1 MKDRFISS
9 FQEFWETILDKSPSI
24 VLGLVLLFIMWGLA
38 VLISRL
44 VKKRIMVRIN
54 DQLLSNFI
62 GRLIFLIFLIIG
74 VVMFLNQIGLGQAAG
89 GLLAGAG
96 VSALII
102 GLAFKDI
109 GENFLAGFFLAFSRP
124 FSIGDVIQVTDI
136 TGKARA
142 LNFRNTHVRTFDGR
156 DVFIPNS
163 MLIKSPLTNFT
174 RDGLMR
180 YDFVIGLDYGDNI
193 AEAIRVII
201 DELSNMAN
209 ITKAEGVEPFVIIN
223 DFGTSTINLKTY
235 FWINTYDFTGSSLQ
249 LKSVVMHQV
258 LLRLSKAGFNM
269 PADIIELK
277 IYQEGQ
283 PIPVSVRTDAS
294 IKPKSNPEIV

>member
-1 MKDRFISS
+1 MKDRVISS
-9 FQEFWETILDKSPSI
+9 FQEFWETILDRSPSI
-24 VLGLVLLFIMWGLA
+24 LVGIVLLLVMWGLA
-38 VLISRL
+38 MLISRI

-124 FSIGDVIQVTDI
+124 FSIGDVIQVADI

-156 DVFIPNS
+156 DVFLPNS

-180 YDFVIGLDYGDNI
+180 HDFVIGLDYGDNI
-193 AEAIRVII
+193 AEATRVII
-201 DELSNMAN
+201 EELTSMAN
-209 ITKAEGVEPFVIIN
+209 ITKAEGIEPFVIIN
-223 DFGTSTINLKTY
+223 DFGTSTINLRTY
-235 FWINTYDFTGSSLQ
+235 FWINTYDYVGSTLQ
-249 LKSVVMHQV
+249 LKSAVMHQV
-258 LLRLSKAGFNM
+258 LLRLSEAGFNM

-283 PIPVSVRTDAS
+283 PIPVSLRNETT
-294 IKPKSNPEIV
+294 IKP

>member
-74 VVMFLNQIGLGQAAG
+74 IVMFLNQIGLGQAAG

-180 YDFVIGLDYGDNI
+180 YDFIIGLDYGDNI

-201 DELSNMAN
+201 DELSNTAN

-258 LLRLSKAGFNM
+258 LLRLSEAGFNM

>member
-1 MKDRFISS
+1 
-9 FQEFWETILDKSPSI
+9 
-24 VLGLVLLFIMWGLA
+24 
-38 VLISRL
+38 
-44 VKKRIMVRIN
+44 MVRIN

-124 FSIGDVIQVTDI
+124 FSIGDVIQVADI

-156 DVFIPNS
+156 DVFLPNS

-180 YDFVIGLDYGDNI
+180 HDFVIGLDYGDNI
-193 AEAIRVII
+193 AEATRVII
-201 DELSNMAN
+201 EELTSMAN
-209 ITKAEGVEPFVIIN
+209 ITKAEGIEPFVIIN
-223 DFGTSTINLKTY
+223 DFGTSTINLRTY
-235 FWINTYDFTGSSLQ
+235 FWINTYDYVGSTLQ
-249 LKSVVMHQV
+249 LKSAVMHQV
-258 LLRLSKAGFNM
+258 LLRLSEAGFNM

-283 PIPVSVRTDAS
+283 PIPVSLRNETT
-294 IKPKSNPEIV
+294 IKP

>member
-74 VVMFLNQIGLGQAAG
+74 IVMFLNQIGLGQAAG

-180 YDFVIGLDYGDNI
+180 YDFIIGLDYGDNI

-201 DELSNMAN
+201 DELNNMAN

-258 LLRLSKAGFNM
+258 LLRLSEAGFNM

-283 PIPVSVRTDAS
+283 PIPVSVRNDAN
-294 IKPKSNPEIV
+294 IKPKPNPEIV